1 MSIALMPADRAF
13 TDVPDA
19 DVLVKA
25 TPCLAVDPTFTTSNA
40 TLITNTSARLNGTIS
55 GLDCEQADDT
65 FWEWGLLSGN
75 YTVNHTDTT
84 NRGNGAV
91 YYDLESLNS
100 SATYYYRGAARL
112 NGGAWQYGSELS
124 FTTVS
129 AFTLTAMTDSHIQA
143 EWDAVD
149 NVTGYLILI
158 SNIDYP
164 DDPEG
169 EYAVVYSGNET
180 AVFLAG
186 FNLDFSKYY
195 CSLWSYTDNLTYSDG
210 YSVASIGGDNMADLV
225 STMSTWSVDM
235 NSLLNELASN
245 AVLIIIVIFL
255 MTLAAWRR
263 LPIYYVIAGFAWIYF
278 GFAIFTTAWHI
289 SLLLVLVGI
298 VCFAGAK
305 WDKGKAD
312 A

>member
-1 MSIALMPADRAF
+1 MSLSLMPADRAF
-13 TDVPDA
+13 TDEPDA

-25 TPCLAVDPTFTTSNA
+25 TPCIPVEPTFTTSNA

-55 GLDCEQADDT
+55 DLTCEQADDT
-65 FWEWGLLSGN
+65 FWEWGLSSGN
-75 YTVNHTDTT
+75 YTDNHTDTT

-112 NGGAWQYGSELS
+112 NGGDWQYGSELS
-124 FTTVS
+124 FTTPS
-129 AFTLTAMTDSHIQA
+129 AFTVTALTDSHIQA
-143 EWDAVD
+143 EWDAAD
-149 NVTGYLILI
+149 NVSGYLILI

-169 EYAVVYSGNET
+169 DYAVVYSGNET
-180 AVFLAG
+180 SVFLAG
-186 FNLDFSKYY
+186 FNLDFSEYY
-195 CSLWSYTDNLTYSDG
+195 FSLWSYSDNFTYSEG
-210 YSVASIGGDNMADLV
+210 YATAGIGGDNMADLV
-225 STMSTWSVDM
+225 TTMSTWSVDM
-235 NSLLNELASN
+235 NSLLTQLADN
-245 AVLIIIVIFL
+245 AVLIVIVIFL

-263 LPIYYVIAGFAWIYF
+263 LAIYYIIAGFAWIYF
-278 GFAIFTTAWHI
+278 GFAMFTTAWHI